1 MAPHDEVKP
10 PPTDG
15 ERLRAAGFVAAAV
28 AEWDA
33 ARPALVSHFAD
44 DSNGHSNFWAIS
56 KALIATLPSKR
67 KRNAA
72 EARAAEAIL
81 SAARASREAFLKVH
95 AVAVYDRLTAG
106 RSHFL
111 RLDELVFEA
120 ADAIPG
126 LVPSSAE
133 VAAEAA
139 LKQGDKDGVEIDQGI
154 FLAHV
159 LADKTCGEHLC
170 HAMLLPRPESA
181 SALKTLMQNGEVD
194 LGPVSLRRVGQAVHL
209 TSNNPRFLNAED
221 EDTLDLTEVAV
232 DAAILDP
239 ESMIAVMRG
248 GIVENPKYA
257 GRRVFGA
264 GINLT
269 RLYRGEIPYLWFLE
283 RDMGYV
289 HKLFRGVATPDALP
303 DDVAGRA
310 TEKPWVAAVDAFAI
324 GGHCQLLLVADY
336 VLAAADAYMTLPARK
351 EGIIP
356 GFANLR
362 LPRFVGDRVA
372 RQAIQYERRLPCDS
386 PEGRMICD
394 EIVALEAMEGAID
407 RVVEGLSNAGAVSMV
422 GNRRAFRV
430 GEESLDLFRR
440 YASVYAREQAYCH
453 FSPALIANL
462 ERHWNAAQRKV

>member
-1 MAPHDEVKP
+1 MASLNKVKTL
-10 PPTDG
+10 PTG
-15 ERLRAAGFVAAAV
+15 ERLHAAGFVASAV
-28 AEWDA
+28 AEWEA
-33 ARPALVSHFAD
+33 ALPTVSGNFAKD
-44 DSNGHSNFWAIS
+44 CEVHSNFWAIS
-56 KALIATLPSKR
+56 KALIATLPQKR

-72 EARAAEAIL
+72 EAAAAEAL
-81 SAARASREAFLKVH
+81 LFAARASREAFLKAH
-95 AVAVYDRLTAG
+95 AVTLYDRLTAG

-111 RLDELVFEA
+111 RLEELVFEA
-120 ADAIPG
+120 ADQVPG

-133 VAAEAA
+133 VAAEAV
-139 LKQGDKDGVEIDQGI
+139 LKQGEKDGVEVDQGI

-159 LADKTCGEHLC
+159 LADKACGEHLC

-181 SALKTLMQNGEVD
+181 TALKELMKNGEVD
-194 LGPVSLRRVGQAVHL
+194 LGPVRLKRVGQAVHL

-232 DAAILDP
+232 DVATLDP
-239 ESMIAVMRG
+239 ESAIAVMRG
-248 GIVENPKYA
+248 GVVENPKYA
-257 GRRVFGA
+257 GRHVFGA

-303 DDVAGRA
+303 DDVTGRA
-310 TEKPWVAAVDAFAI
+310 AEKPWVAAVDAFAI

-336 VLAAADAYMTLPARK
+336 VLAAADTYMTLPARK

-362 LPRFVGDRVA
+362 LPRFVGDRIA
-372 RQAIQYERRLPCDS
+372 RQAIQSERRLPCDS

-394 EIVALEAMEGAID
+394 EIVPAAEMDAAIA
-407 RVVEGLSNAGAVSMV
+407 RVVEGLSNAGAVSMI

-430 GEESLDLFRR
+430 GEESLDLFRC

>member
-1 MAPHDEVKP
+1 MTHDHEAKIAP
-10 PPTDG
+10 TAG
-15 ERLRAAGFVAAAV
+15 ERLHAAGFVAAAV
-28 AEWDA
+28 AEWEEA
-33 ARPALVSHFAD
+33 LPAVSGNFAKD
-44 DSNGHSNFWAIS
+44 CDGHSNFWAIS
-56 KALIATLPSKR
+56 KGLIATLPSKR

-72 EARAAEAIL
+72 EAAAAEALL
-81 SAARASREAFLKVH
+81 SAARAIRETFLKAH
-95 AVAVYDRLTAG
+95 AVTVYDRLTGG
-106 RSHFL
+106 RSRFL
-111 RLDELVFEA
+111 RIEELVFEA
-120 ADAIPG
+120 ADLIPG
-126 LVPSSAE
+126 LAPSSAE

-139 LKQGDKDGVEIDQGI
+139 LKQGDKDGVEVDQGI

-159 LADKTCGEHLC
+159 LADRACGEHLC
-170 HAMLLPRPESA
+170 HAMLLPRPESGTVLK
-181 SALKTLMQNGEVD
+181 ALLKKGEVD

-221 EDTLDLTEVAV
+221 EDTLDLTEIAV

-239 ESMIAVMRG
+239 ESAIAVMRG
-248 GIVENPKYA
+248 GVVENPKYA
-257 GRRVFGA
+257 GRHVFGA

-289 HKLFRGVATPDALP
+289 HKLFRGVALPDALP

-310 TEKPWVAAVDAFAI
+310 AEKPWVAAVDAFAI
-324 GGHCQLLLVADY
+324 GGHCQLLLVVDY
-336 VLAAADAYMTLPARK
+336 VLAASDAYMTLPARK

-394 EIVALEAMEGAID
+394 EIVAPEQMEAAIG
-407 RVVEGLSNAGAVSMV
+407 RVVDELTSAGSVSMV

-430 GEESLDLFRR
+430 GQESLDTFRR
-440 YASVYAREQAYCH
+440 YASAYAREQAYCH

>member
-1 MAPHDEVKP
+1 MSTSD
-10 PPTDG
+10 TDRVTATLLAAG
-15 ERLRAAGFVAAAV
+15 LDGDAVAGWRAAVPAGAAGLAADRRRYADFWGRGDALVAALPPRPRRNPAEAAAV
-28 AEWDA
+28 AALLSAGRA
-33 ARPALVSHFAD
+33 ARERFL
-44 DSNGHSNFWAIS
+44 
-56 KALIATLPSKR
+56 
-67 KRNAA
+67 AA
-72 EARAAEAIL
+72 HARPI
-81 SAARASREAFLKVH
+81 
-95 AVAVYDRLTAG
+95 YDEITAG
-106 RSHFL
+106 RTRFV
-111 RLDELVFEA
+111 RIEDLVFAA
-120 ADAIPG
+120 ADAVPG
-126 LVPSSAE
+126 LAPTPVA

-139 LKQGDKDGVEIDQGI
+139 RDQGDKDGVEVDQGI

-159 LADKTCGEHLC
+159 LADKACGEHLC

-181 SALKTLMQNGEVD
+181 DALKALAARGALD
-194 LGPVSLRRVGQAVHL
+194 LGPVSLKRAGPAIHL
-209 TSNNPRFLNAED
+209 TSHHPRFLNAED
-221 EDTLDLTEVAV
+221 EDTLDLTEIAV

-239 ESMIAVMRG
+239 ESTIAVMRG

-257 GRRVFGA
+257 GRHVFGA

-269 RLYRGEIPYLWFLE
+269 RLYRGEIPFLWFLE

-289 HKLFRGVATPDALP
+289 HKLLRGVASPDALP

-324 GGHCQLLLVADY
+324 GGHCQLLLVVDY
-336 VLAAADAYMTLPARK
+336 VLAAKDAYMTLPARK

-362 LPRFVGDRVA
+362 LPRFVGDRIA

-386 PEGRMICD
+386 VEGRMICD
-394 EIVALEAMEGAID
+394 EIVAPERMEEAIA
-407 RVVEGLSNAGAVSMV
+407 RVVAGLTSAGPVSMV

-430 GEESLDLFRR
+430 GQEPLDTFRR

-462 ERHWNAAQRKV
+462 ERHWNAARRKV